1 MVDAHDSKSCLA
13 RGESSILSSGTM
25 SKFIV
30 WGGKPLKGTYVVSG
44 AKNAGPKLPIT
55 ALLSKEK
62 CIFHN
67 IPRIS
72 DTYRAI
78 DALTSLGCKV
88 RFLDKNIIEVE
99 SLEIN
104 SSEIPLE
111 AMTARQSVLF
121 IGATLARTGK
131 VIFYPIRGDA
141 IGKRPLNRHLEGI
154 KALGGKV
161 LEHDNK
167 IEISMPKRPKSTIYT
182 FEKNTHSGTE
192 NLILASV
199 FNEGKVIL
207 KNAAAE
213 PEVDNLINCLN
224 DMGAKIKRIEQR
236 TIEIIGVTP
245 LLRGVNAY
253 SIYDRLEAATAII
266 LSIMTGG
273 NITVK
278 NVSRELLEP
287 LIETLKKIGVE
298 IGFKKNTAKINKIN
312 KPLKPTEIITDWYP
326 GFMTDWQP
334 LMTLLLAYMAK
345 GKSTIH
351 ERIFE
356 TRWRYLAELQKMG
369 LKHDLFHPKG
379 YGAKFYNFNDSEYNA
394 KETYGANVFGPT
406 KLQSAE
412 LNSHDVRAGID
423 MLLASLLAPGKSIIN
438 DPANHIDRGYENIVE
453 KLNALGADIKRI

>member
-1 MVDAHDSKSCLA
+1 
-13 RGESSILSSGTM
+13 M

-30 WGGKPLKGTYVVSG
+30 WGGKPLKGMYVVSG
-44 AKNAGPKLPIT
+44 AKNAGPKLPIA

-62 CIFHN
+62 SVFHN

-72 DTYRAI
+72 DTYRTI

-88 RFLDKNIIEVE
+88 RFFDKDTIEVE
-99 SLEIN
+99 SLNIN

-131 VIFYPIRGDA
+131 VIIHPIRGDA
-141 IGKRPLNRHLEGI
+141 IGNRPLNRHLEGI
-154 KALGGKV
+154 KALGGKIT
-161 LEHDNK
+161 EHNNRM
-167 IEISMPKRPKSTIYT
+167 EISMPRRPKSMTYT
-182 FEKNTHSGTE
+182 FEKNTHCGTE

-199 FNEGKVIL
+199 FNDGKVIL
-207 KNAAAE
+207 KNAAQE
-213 PEVDNLINCLN
+213 PEVDNLIECLN
-224 DMGAKIKRIEQR
+224 NMGAKIERIEPR
-236 TIEIIGVTP
+236 VIKINGVEP
-245 LLRGVNAY
+245 FLHGANAY

-266 LSIMTGG
+266 LSVMTGG

-278 NVSRELLEP
+278 NTSKEFLEP

-298 IGFKKNTAKINKIN
+298 VSFKKDIAKISKIN
-312 KPLKPTEIITDWYP
+312 RPLQPTEIITDWYP

-334 LMTLLLAYMAK
+334 LITLLLAYMAN
-345 GKSTIH
+345 GKSMIH

-394 KETYGANVFGPT
+394 KETYGANVYGPT
-406 KLQSAE
+406 KLQPAE
-412 LNSHDVRAGID
+412 LKSHDVRAGMD
-423 MLLASLLAPGKSIIN
+423 MLLASLVANGKSIIN

-453 KLNALGADIKRI
+453 KLNVLGADIKRI